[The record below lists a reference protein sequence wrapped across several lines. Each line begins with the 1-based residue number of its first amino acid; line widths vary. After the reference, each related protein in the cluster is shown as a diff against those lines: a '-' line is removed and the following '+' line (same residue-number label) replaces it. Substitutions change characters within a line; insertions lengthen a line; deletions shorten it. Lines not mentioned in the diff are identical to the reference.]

1 METEQYYT
9 LTEAAKLLRCDVQA
23 LRRAA
28 NRGQVQC
35 VRTLG
40 GWRRF
45 PQSEIHRLMKQQKT
59 EQPTPEA

>member
-1 METEQYYT
+1 MEIEQYYS

-40 GWRRF
+40 GWRRYVT
-45 PQSEIHRLMKQQKT
+45 R
-59 EQPTPEA
+59 